1 MLLLEKVYG
10 AHAVTSDIILV
21 TQCDSLW
28 RKRKTQVSERESN
41 PWPTKNNKNISI
53 YDFSLLLI
61 SIYFF
66 KVETIK

>member
-28 RKRKTQVSERESN
+28 RKRKTQVSKSVFLFLQSESH
-41 PWPTKNNKNISI
+41 W
-53 YDFSLLLI
+53 
-61 SIYFF
+61 
-66 KVETIK
+66 